1 MTEQIRKA
9 AASLCAVMMV
19 ASVPAPAL
27 AASPVT
33 DTSTVELEQ
42 CNAMSVAEVEN
53 LINQIGTV
61 TTARRPAIVAALN
74 AYNELDDAGKA
85 QVSNFAVLEEAQQ
98 VLGLKDALARL
109 KINYDRVEDSRSY
122 VSPVEEKLANQGTS
136 FLLPFFVNTGTNDP
150 AMFFIGA
157 CSGKKY
163 VYADEIIIRAGDYKY
178 SYEIDWTDSDR
189 GYDGKN
195 FWEVFS
201 FYGDAQDIQWFKNIL
216 SADEIIIRYKGDGG
230 SIDHTMKPEERQ
242 AITDVLNAYDLF
254 LAASP
259 TVRAKALN
267 N

>member
-27 AASPVT
+27 AASLAT
-33 DTSTVELEQ
+33 DTSTVVLEQ

-122 VSPVEEKLANQGTS
+122 VSPVEEKLANQGTN
-136 FLLPFFVNTGTNDP
+136 FLLPF
-150 AMFFIGA
+150 
-157 CSGKKY
+157 S
-163 VYADEIIIRAGDYKY
+163 
-178 SYEIDWTDSDR
+178 
-189 GYDGKN
+189 
-195 FWEVFS
+195 
-201 FYGDAQDIQWFKNIL
+201 
-216 SADEIIIRYKGDGG
+216 
-230 SIDHTMKPEERQ
+230 
-242 AITDVLNAYDLF
+242 
-254 LAASP
+254 
-259 TVRAKALN
+259 
-267 N
+267 

>member
-1 MTEQIRKA
+1 MKEQIRKA

-122 VSPVEEKLANQGTS
+122 VSPVEEKLANQGTN
-136 FLLPFFVNTGTNDP
+136 FLLPFFVNIGTNDP